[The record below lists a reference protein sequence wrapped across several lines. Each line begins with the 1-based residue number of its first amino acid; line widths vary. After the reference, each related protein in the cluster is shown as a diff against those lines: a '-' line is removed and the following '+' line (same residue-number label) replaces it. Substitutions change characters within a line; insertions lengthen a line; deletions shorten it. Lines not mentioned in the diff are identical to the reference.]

1 VRPAWLRLVPAQLL
15 VLAAAVPLGLWF
27 DLAHDHYYRF
37 AGHDYPVGESFLVSV
52 PKNLLAAVT
61 LPDFSVF
68 TSPATRLAAAGWVV
82 MFALVGSVESLLSAK
97 AIDLLDPWKRKTDM
111 NRDLLAVG
119 TANVVVAAIGGLPMI
134 SEIVRSKA
142 NIDAG
147 ARTRFADLWHGLFLL
162 AFVAFAPGIIHMIPL
177 SALAAMLVYTG
188 ARLASPKEFLNVFRI
203 GPEQLVIFVTTIIA
217 VLLTDLLIG
226 VGIGI
231 ALKFVIHAANGVPL
245 NSFFKPFLQVT
256 TLDDQTV
263 QIEAAGSAVFSNWL
277 PFRRQ
282 IVQLGLLQGNDV
294 VVNLAGTR
302 LVDHSVMEKLEELSH
317 DFARAGR
324 RLEVVGL
331 DDHRGLSRHPH
342 ATRRRPR
349 QKPPA

>member
-1 VRPAWLRLVPAQLL
+1 
-15 VLAAAVPLGLWF
+15 
-27 DLAHDHYYRF
+27 
-37 AGHDYPVGESFLVSV
+37 
-52 PKNLLAAVT
+52 
-61 LPDFSVF
+61 
-68 TSPATRLAAAGWVV
+68 
-82 MFALVGSVESLLSAK
+82 
-97 AIDLLDPWKRKTDM
+97 
-111 NRDLLAVG
+111 
-119 TANVVVAAIGGLPMI
+119 
-134 SEIVRSKA
+134 
-142 NIDAG
+142 
-147 ARTRFADLWHGLFLL
+147 
-162 AFVAFAPGIIHMIPL
+162 MIPL

-226 VGIGI
+226 VGFGI

-302 LVDHSVMEKLEELSH
+302 LVDHSVMEKLQELSH

-331 DDHRGLSRHPH
+331 DDHRGLSKHPH